1 MRVLLDTHVFLW
13 WNENNAALS
22 KKASRILA
30 DPGNTLIF
38 SVASAWEITIK
49 AQSGKLRLPEDASSY
64 IRTRTS
70 HYGMEILA
78 IRLEHA
84 LALESLPLLHRD
96 PFDRIMIVQ
105 SQIESLAILTAD
117 PAIRGYSVDA
127 VW

>member
-1 MRVLLDTHVFLW
+1 MKVLLDTHVFLW
-13 WNENNAALS
+13 WNEDNTALS
-22 KKASRILA
+22 KKAIRILA
-30 DPGNTLIF
+30 DPANTLIL
-38 SVASAWEITIK
+38 SVASAWEIAIK

-64 IRTRTS
+64 IRTRTA
-70 HYGMEILA
+70 HYGMEILP

-105 SQIESLAILTAD
+105 SQIENLAILTAD
-117 PAIRGYSVDA
+117 PTIHGYPIEA